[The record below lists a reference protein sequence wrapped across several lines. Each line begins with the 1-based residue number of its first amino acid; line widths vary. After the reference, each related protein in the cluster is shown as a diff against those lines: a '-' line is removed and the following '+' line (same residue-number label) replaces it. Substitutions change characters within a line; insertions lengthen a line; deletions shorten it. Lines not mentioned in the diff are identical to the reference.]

1 MKYTTRM
8 KLKFAGALLGVAA
21 SSLLVS
27 GNALAQQNWP
37 TRQITIIVGTA
48 PGGTYDTIARLL
60 ASHFEKKWG
69 QPAVVESRSGNI
81 LATSLVARAAPD
93 GYTLV
98 MGASNNAHLFIKELN
113 FDPTKDLTPIS
124 VLGIQNYL
132 LLVSRGAKV
141 KGIADFMAQAKA
153 SPGKF
158 NFGVVTGGPHDIE
171 TNDMQSA
178 LGIKVTH
185 IGYKGIAPIY
195 VALMANEIDG
205 ALGTTTPQL
214 KTGEIIALAIAGE
227 KRHPEYPDV
236 PTFRESGIKYEP
248 QANYPLWGRGGPPRP
263 PRRRHRQ
270 AGYGSCRSGEV
281 AGIRDSRHQGVQHR
295 RRGPVPGG
303 VGQVP
308 ERRRG
313 APEAC
318 CRARGY
324 QAAVI
329 TAGCCGC
336 SRPAIAPACFISGR
350 VLVQVPVIRP

>member
-248 QANYPLWGRGGPPRP
+248 QANYPLWGR
-263 PRRRHRQ
+263 
-270 AGYGSCRSGEV
+270 AGTPAHVNAKLGTEAAVV
-281 AGIRDSRHQGVQHR
+281 AKSPEFATRVTKVFSID
-295 RRGPVPGG
+295 G
-303 VGQVP
+303 VGLS
-308 ERRRG
+308 
-313 APEAC
+313 PEASAKYLNDDV
-318 CRARGY
+318 AR
-324 QAAVI
+324 QK
-329 TAGCCGC
+329 
-336 SRPAIAPACFISGR
+336 R
-350 VLVQVPVIRP
+350 VAERVGIKPQ